1 MTASAELLGIVAGS
15 HSLPLLFAR
24 QARTLGVKRLVAVA
38 FEGVVSESE
47 GLSHA
52 EIDQACRDAIKQA
65 ILTDKEKVSASLLEQ
80 MLRERQNAHGESR
93 G

>member
-1 MTASAELLGIVAGS
+1 NVLGTFVAQKMTWKSITE
-15 HSLPLLFAR
+15 
-24 QARTLGVKRLVAVA
+24 
-38 FEGVVSESE
+38 VSK

-65 ILTDKEKVSASLLEQ
+65 ILTDREAVDTPLLSS
-80 MLRERQNAHGESR
+80 MLRERQDSHGKQR